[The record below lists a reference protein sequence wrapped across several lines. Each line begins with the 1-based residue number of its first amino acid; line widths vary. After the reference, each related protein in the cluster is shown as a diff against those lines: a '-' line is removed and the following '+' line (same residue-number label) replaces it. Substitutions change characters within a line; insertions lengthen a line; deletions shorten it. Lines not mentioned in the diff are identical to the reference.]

1 MACTT
6 MAARGVAAQTVARPA
21 GKVLQVAPLRAARAG
36 RRAVKVSAAV
46 KLDLH
51 SNVFDKELVK

>member
-6 MAARGVAAQTVARPA
+6 MAACGVAAQTVARPA
-21 GKVLQVAPLRAARAG
+21 GNVLRAAPLRAARAG
-36 RRAVKVSAAV
+36 RRVVKVSAAV